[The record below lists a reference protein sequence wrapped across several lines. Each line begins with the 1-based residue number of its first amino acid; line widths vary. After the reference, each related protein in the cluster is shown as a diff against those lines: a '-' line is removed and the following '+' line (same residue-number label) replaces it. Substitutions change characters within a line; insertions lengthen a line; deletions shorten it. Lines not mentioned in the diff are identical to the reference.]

1 MAKIKRISANIPE
14 DLLKEACLIT
24 GSTLTETL
32 IQGLILVKR
41 AGAFEKAKALQGKL
55 SIKIDLDVSRERRH
69 S

>member
-14 DLLKEACLIT
+14 SLVKEACAIT
-24 GSTLTETL
+24 GTTLTETL
-32 IQGLILVKR
+32 IQGLILIKR

-55 SIKIDLDVSRERRH
+55 SIKVDLEVSRERSH